1 MKKII
6 FLGWLIAFLP
16 ALLFA
21 QEKIEETAL
30 DDEERHERDMLKAK
44 AAKPFWTT
52 ERKKLV
58 IMLASAAVVIALAK
72 WVQVWLRGY

>member
-1 MKKII
+1 MIRRQPKTSANKRDYDRRKKRVN
-6 FLGWLIAFLP
+6 
-16 ALLFA
+16 
-21 QEKIEETAL
+21 T
-30 DDEERHERDMLKAK
+30 RKAG
-44 AAKPFWTT
+44 KPFWTT